1 MTVSFTIIQTAADDW
16 ERVRDLRLEMLADTP
31 LAFIETL
38 ETAQGHPE
46 QEWRMR
52 GARNSL
58 VAVDDA
64 TGRWVGSA
72 GVVMSEGS
80 PLLVGVYVSPSHRG
94 RELGVLTT
102 LVARVEEWA
111 RVRGGTLALHVHEDN
126 PRARRAYE
134 RLGFEATG
142 RTFPYELDATQREFE
157 MRKALD

>member
-1 MTVSFTIIQTAADDW
+1 MSFTIIRSTADDW

-38 ETAQGHPE
+38 ETAHGHSE

-52 GARNSL
+52 GARGTL

-72 GVVMSEGS
+72 GVVMSDGA
-80 PLLVGVYVSPSHRG
+80 PLLVGVYVAPSHRG
-94 RELGVLTT
+94 REFGVLAA
-102 LVARVEEWA
+102 LVALIEDWSRA
-111 RVRGGTLALHVHEDN
+111 NGGTLALHVHEDN

-134 RLGFEATG
+134 RLGFTLTG
-142 RTFPYELDATQREFE
+142 ATFPYELDATQREFE
-157 MRKALD
+157 MVKVLG

>member
-1 MTVSFTIIQTAADDW
+1 VSFTIIQTTADNW

-31 LAFIETL
+31 LAYIETL
-38 ETAQGHPE
+38 ETARGHSE

-52 GARNSL
+52 GARGSL

-72 GVVMSEGS
+72 GVVISNAV

-94 RELGVLTT
+94 RELGVLAA
-102 LVARVEEWA
+102 LVARVEEWSRA
-111 RVRGGTLALHVHEDN
+111 HGGTLALRVHEDN

-134 RLGFEATG
+134 RLGFALTG
-142 RTFPYELDATQREFE
+142 ATFPYELDATQREVE
-157 MRKALD
+157 MVKLLD